1 MPQKMITRT
10 DTLEELRN
18 ISQQPLS
25 ENKYIKEWKDQGGKV
40 VGWLCTYIPEE
51 IIHAAGMLP
60 VRVLGDSVNIMD
72 ADAYLYANTC
82 FFARSCLE
90 LGLKKG
96 YDFLDALVA
105 GNTCDPVRRLYDVWR
120 KYLPVD
126 TMQIISI
133 PHKVTE
139 RAYEFYSN
147 ELNALKERLEEVR
160 GELISKE
167 SLKESIALYN
177 RTRVLLKELYELR
190 KGEQPQVSGAETLD
204 IIRASWRMPR
214 SLYNKTLEILLP
226 ELKNRAPLPKAR
238 ARLLISGSLL
248 DQADF
253 IQAIENL
260 GVWVVTDEL
269 CTGTRYFWYLVNNHL
284 EPLDA
289 LARRYLDRPPCARMR
304 PYTRRVK
311 HILELVKDF
320 GVDGVIY
327 EIIKFCELYGH
338 DKPMVR
344 EDLER
349 ENIPVLELDLEYGA
363 GGSALGQVKTR
374 VEAFL
379 EMLERHKN

>member
-1 MPQKMITRT
+1 M
-10 DTLEELRN
+10 
-18 ISQQPLS
+18 
-25 ENKYIKEWKDQGGKV
+25 
-40 VGWLCTYIPEE
+40 
-51 IIHAAGMLP
+51 
-60 VRVLGDSVNIMD
+60 
-72 ADAYLYANTC
+72 
-82 FFARSCLE
+82 
-90 LGLKKG
+90 
-96 YDFLDALVA
+96 
-105 GNTCDPVRRLYDVWR
+105 
-120 KYLPVD
+120 
-126 TMQIISI
+126 
-133 PHKVTE
+133 E
-139 RAYEFYSN
+139 R
-147 ELNALKERLEEVR
+147 
-160 GELISKE
+160 
-167 SLKESIALYN
+167 
-177 RTRVLLKELYELR
+177 
-190 KGEQPQVSGAETLD
+190 
-204 IIRASWRMPR
+204 
-214 SLYNKTLEILLP
+214 LLP

-248 DQADF
+248 DQTDF

-269 CTGTRYFWYLVNNHL
+269 CTGTRYFWHLVNNHL